1 MIFAVPLSDDNPTV
15 NPPILTYFLI
25 GGSNTLPIYIYT
37 QIKFGI
43 TPEVNALASVLLAG
57 SLTLLALAFA
67 LPQLVRATRKAL
79 KARTA

>member
-1 MIFAVPLSDDNPTV
+1 MQSHCQKNFDLKMVLESKMKSVIKETRTLQLALS
-15 NPPILTYFLI
+15 
-25 GGSNTLPIYIYT
+25 

-57 SLTLLALAFA
+57 SLTLLALAFG